1 MLKNSARLSQR
12 RGLGFPDIHTI
23 EPLAEALGVSLLELL
38 HAVLVPLVISY
49 VVLRRRN
56 EKDA

>member
-1 MLKNSARLSQR
+1 M
-12 RGLGFPDIHTI
+12 D
-23 EPLAEALGVSLLELL
+23 AEKFGAFIAGG
-38 HAVLVPLVISY
+38 AVLVPLVISY